1 MMGAAYSVDL
11 RRKVVQA
18 CERGTASQAEVAR
31 LFGVSR
37 SFVEKLLRLRRRTGA
52 LEPDRKRAGRPARID
67 ATTCDQ
73 VQRWLQEQNDL
84 TLAELADR
92 LQAEC
97 GLGVSVSCVWRLM
110 RRLHM
115 RRKKDRPCHRTRR
128 AACTT
133 GTPAVPH
140 ATCPVPVQTTS
151 LCRRVRLQHCH
162 DQALWPSR
170 TRHAGA

>member
-1 MMGAAYSVDL
+1 MGAAYFVDL

-18 CERGTASQAEVAR
+18 CERGTASQAEVAQ

-37 SFVEKLLRLRRRTGA
+37 SFVEKLLQLRRRTGA

-67 ATTCDQ
+67 APTCAQ

-97 GLGVSVSCVWRLM
+97 GLCVSVSCVWRLM
-110 RRLHM
+110 QRLHM
-115 RRKKDRPCHRTRR
+115 RRKKRPSMPPNATHRMYYWH
-128 AACTT
+128 ASTT
-133 GTPAVPH
+133 VRNLPR
-140 ATCPVPVQTTS
+140 TS
-151 LCRRVRLQHCH
+151 T
-162 DQALWPSR
+162 D
-170 TRHAGA
+170 G

>member
-37 SFVEKLLRLRRRTGA
+37 SFVEKLLQLRRRTGA

-67 ATTCDQ
+67 ATTCAQ

-92 LQAEC
+92 LQAQC
-97 GLGVSVSCVWRLM
+97 GLCVSISCVWRLM
-110 RRLHM
+110 QRLHM
-115 RRKKDRPCHRTRR
+115 RRKKRPSMPPNATHRMYYWH
-128 AACTT
+128 ASTT
-133 GTPAVPH
+133 ARNLPR
-140 ATCPVPVQTTS
+140 TS
-151 LCRRVRLQHCH
+151 
-162 DQALWPSR
+162 
-170 TRHAGA
+170 TGA

>member
-1 MMGAAYSVDL
+1 MGAAYSVDL

-37 SFVEKLLRLRRRTGA
+37 SFVEKLLQLRRRTGA

-67 ATTCDQ
+67 ATTCAQ

-97 GLGVSVSCVWRLM
+97 GLYVSVSCAWRLM

-115 RRKKDRPCHRTRR
+115 RRKKRLSMPPNATHRMYYWHASTTARNLRR
-128 AACTT
+128 
-133 GTPAVPH
+133 
-140 ATCPVPVQTTS
+140 TS
-151 LCRRVRLQHCH
+151 T
-162 DQALWPSR
+162 D
-170 TRHAGA
+170 G